1 MELKNFLDILRK
13 HKYPLMIIPIVVMII
28 AFIIVKNKPNEY
40 YSKARISAGLVDQ
53 TQKIFLDKE
62 DQGENKVNQS
72 FSNLIQMLQLKTVID
87 QVSYQLILNDLT
99 TSNPFKQPSKLLAD
113 LTPSARKHAVEVYT
127 KMYNSHQPLSM
138 VDPDQK
144 GLFKVLASMGYDCE
158 SIKKYYHVYRV
169 ETSDFIDLDFT
180 SGNPL
185 LSAFVV
191 NSISKEFITYYTQL
205 TKQNEL
211 KALNFV
217 SDELKTKKDSLDIKT
232 EDLMNYKIKNRI
244 LNLNEET
251 KSLYNQ
257 LSDFE
262 TRLQLAE
269 NEVHSNTGA
278 IEGIDKKFSQNER
291 QYMESRMS
299 LVNRDIVRAKEKLS
313 AMNDEYIR
321 SNFSP
326 AIKVRIDSMRDALG
340 SKLIQSTDKYIS
352 NPLMTK
358 DNLLAQKM
366 KLEIDLSLSENSIKY
381 LRNQIETINQRLD
394 SLVPNEAEIQSKEA
408 DINVASQEYLE
419 ILKKFNQVS
428 LEFNSAIRIKQ
439 IEAGSPDDP
448 LPSKKIVIVILS
460 GLITA
465 VLYFIIL
472 FVLFY
477 LDNTIKVPENF
488 EKATDMRVLGFFPV
502 VKSSFLEIQRLW
514 DRDSVNDVDREFRN
528 LLRSTRFELHM
539 ALKDRKILAVTSLGN
554 GAGKTLC
561 ALSLASAYHMIG
573 KKVLLIDGNFINPEI
588 TRIGDAADYVEDF
601 LADEIA
607 MERPAYENKLRIL
620 GNKGAD
626 TTLFE
631 INNEDW
637 IRQKLNNLKAS
648 YDIII
653 IETSSLDTLNE
664 SKEWIEV
671 SDSVLAVFEAN
682 KTITHEMK
690 EKIEYLRGI
699 EGKLV
704 GWVLNKVTNINYK
717 ITESKKAL

>member
-1 MELKNFLDILRK
+1 MELKNFFDILRK
-13 HKYPLMIIPIVVMII
+13 HKYPLMIIPFVIMII
-28 AFIIVKNKPNEY
+28 SFIIVKNKPNEY
-40 YSKARISAGLVDQ
+40 YSHARISAGLIDQ
-53 TQKIFLDKE
+53 TQKIFLDKD
-62 DQGENKVNQS
+62 DQGENKINQS

-99 TSNPFKQPSKLLAD
+99 TNTPYKAPSKLMLD
-113 LTPSARKHAVEVYT
+113 LTASARKHAVEVYT
-127 KMYNSHQPLSM
+127 KMYNSRQPLSM
-138 VDPDQK
+138 VDPDQR
-144 GLFKVLASMGYDCE
+144 GLYKVLASMGYDFE
-158 SIKKYYHVYRV
+158 SIKKNYHVYRV
-169 ETSDFIDLDFT
+169 ETSDFIDLDYV

-185 LSAFVV
+185 LSAAVV
-191 NSISKEFITYYTQL
+191 NGISKEFILYYSQL

-217 SDELKTKKDSLDIKT
+217 SDQLKTKKDSLDLKT
-232 EDLMNYKIKNRI
+232 MDLLNYKIKNRI

-251 KSLYNQ
+251 KSLYTQ
-257 LSDFE
+257 RSDFE

-278 IEGIDKKFSQNER
+278 IESIDKKFGQNER

-299 LVNRDIVRAKEKLS
+299 SVNKEIVRAREKLS
-313 AMNDEYIR
+313 SLNDDYVH
-321 SNFSP
+321 SNFNP
-326 AIKVRIDSMRDALG
+326 AIKAKIDSMRDALG
-340 SKLIQSTDKYIS
+340 NKLIQSSDKYIT
-352 NPLMTK
+352 NPLATK

-381 LRNQIETINQRLD
+381 LRTQMETISRRLD

-419 ILKKFNQVS
+419 ILKKYNQVS

-448 LPSKKIVIVILS
+448 LPSKKIIIVILS
-460 GLITA
+460 GVITA
-465 VLYFIIL
+465 LIYVIIL

-477 LDNTIKVPENF
+477 IDNTIKIPENL
-488 EKATDMRVLGFFPV
+488 EKATGVRVLGFFPV
-502 VKSSFLEIQRLW
+502 IKSSFLEIQRLW
-514 DRDSVNDVDREFRN
+514 DRDSVNEVDREFRN

-539 ALKDRKILAVTSLGN
+539 ALKNNKILAVTSLGN

-637 IRQKLNNLKAS
+637 IRQKLNNLKAT

-664 SKEWIEV
+664 SKEWLEV
-671 SDSVLAVFEAN
+671 SDCVVAVFEAN
-682 KTITHEMK
+682 FSINHEME
-690 EKIEYLRGI
+690 EKIEYLRGM
-699 EGKLV
+699 EDKFL
-704 GWVLNKVTNINYK
+704 GWVLNKVTNFNYK
-717 ITESKKAL
+717 ITEGKKGL

>member
-13 HKYPLMIIPIVVMII
+13 HKYPLMIIPFVVMII
-28 AFIIVKNKPNEY
+28 AFVIVKNKPNEY

-53 TQKIFLDKE
+53 TQKIFLDKD
-62 DQGENKVNQS
+62 DQQETKINQS
-72 FSNLIQMLQLKTVID
+72 FSNLIQMLQLKTVVEE
-87 QVSYQLILNDLT
+87 VSYQLILNDLT
-99 TSNPFKQPSKLLAD
+99 TNIPFKKPSKLMSD

-127 KMYNSHQPLSM
+127 KMYNAHQTLSM
-138 VDPDQK
+138 VVEDQK
-144 GLFKVLASMGYDCE
+144 GLYKVLVSMGYDYE
-158 SIKKYYHVYRV
+158 SIKKNYKVYRV
-169 ETSDFIDLDFT
+169 ENSDFIDLDFV

-191 NSISKEFITYYTQL
+191 NSISKEFIAYYTGL

-217 SDELKTKKDSLDIKT
+217 SDQLKTKKDSLDIKT
-232 EDLMNYKIKNRI
+232 ENLMNYKIKNRI

-251 KSLYNQ
+251 KSLYTQ
-257 LSDFE
+257 LSDFQ

-269 NEVHSNTGA
+269 NEVHSNAGA
-278 IEGIDKKFSQNER
+278 IEGIDKKFSANER
-291 QYMESRMS
+291 QYMESRLS
-299 LVNRDIVRAKEKLS
+299 GVNRDIVRAKEKMNAL
-313 AMNDEYIR
+313 NDEYIR
-321 SNFSP
+321 SNFNP
-326 AIKVRIDSMRDALG
+326 AIKQKLDSIRDALG
-340 SKLIQSTDKYIS
+340 NKVTQAADKYIT
-352 NPLMTK
+352 NPLATK
-358 DNLLAQKM
+358 DNLVAQKM
-366 KLEIDLSLSENSIKY
+366 KLEIDMSLSENSIKY
-381 LRNQIETINQRLD
+381 LRTQIDKISARLD
-394 SLVPNEAEIQSKEA
+394 SLVPNEAEIQSMES
-408 DINVASQEYLE
+408 DINVASQEYME

-448 LPSKKIVIVILS
+448 LPSKKILIVILC
-460 GLITA
+460 GVIT
-465 VLYFIIL
+465 VVIYFIIL
-472 FVLFY
+472 FILFY
-477 LDNTIKVPENF
+477 LDNSIKVPENL
-488 EKATDMRVLGFFPV
+488 EKATGIKVLGFFPV
-502 VKSSFLEIQRLW
+502 IKSSFLEIQKLW
-514 DRDSVNDVDREFRN
+514 DRESVNAVDKEFRN

-539 ALKDRKILAVTSLGN
+539 SLKNNKIVAVTSLSN

-607 MERPAYENKLRIL
+607 MERPSFENKLRIL

-631 INNEDW
+631 INNEEW
-637 IRQKLNNLKAS
+637 IQQKLNNLKS
-648 YDIII
+648 YYDIII

-671 SDSVLAVFEAN
+671 ADSVVAVFEAN
-682 KTITHEMK
+682 ITINHEME
-690 EKIEYLRGI
+690 EKIEYLRGLD
-699 EGKLV
+699 GKFL
-704 GWVLNKVTNINYK
+704 GWLLNKVTNFNYK
-717 ITESKKAL
+717 ITEGKKAL